1 MDLTLATPIL
11 DTFKDVGLIAST
23 FAVLF
28 GLVWAWGWL
37 LKNFGTF

>member
-1 MDLTLATPIL
+1 VDLILATRLI
-11 DTFKDVGLIAST
+11 DTFKDIGLIGST
-23 FAVLF
+23 FVVLF